1 MKEEKVMSK
10 LLEHNSTMSGFLCW
24 RLAWENV
31 CMECVV
37 VFVALRSLNGNTSY
51 RVPHPLFGQ

>member
-1 MKEEKVMSK
+1 MSK